1 MVISEPKIVR
11 GVIGVALWC
20 ECGCSIGS
28 LDLLVLANKQVFKNK
43 FDPVKVGPD
52 MFVISYLNFTGFC
65 IMAKAITSVSYLK

>member
-1 MVISEPKIVR
+1 MISGPKIVR
-11 GVIGVALWC
+11 GVIGVALC
-20 ECGCSIGS
+20 ECIGS